1 MAIKHVYKS
10 LASINKKKNFVEL
23 MSILVNT
30 SMYFNCDFDFIFFSV
45 STQYNETGEVK
56 HGG

>member
-10 LASINKKKNFVEL
+10 LASINEKKNFVEL
-23 MSILVNT
+23 MSILVNA

-45 STQYNETGEVK
+45 STQYNEAGEVK

>member
-10 LASINKKKNFVEL
+10 LESINEKKNFVEL

-30 SMYFNCDFDFIFFSV
+30 SMYFNCDFDFIFFLV
-45 STQYNETGEVK
+45 
-56 HGG
+56 